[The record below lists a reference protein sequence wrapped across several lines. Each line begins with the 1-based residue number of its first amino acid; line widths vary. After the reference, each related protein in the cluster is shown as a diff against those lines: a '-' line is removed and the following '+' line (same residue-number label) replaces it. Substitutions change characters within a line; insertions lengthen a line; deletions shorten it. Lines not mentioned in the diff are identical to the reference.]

1 MTHLSRRMFVLGVA
15 LLVIPAGCGKKEK
28 VSLGFK
34 PVPGKVYTF
43 RSTHALVADV
53 GAQGDSRRLEQSV
66 TLRFRFVVEGQ
77 DAAGARTARVTW
89 TGVSFTQK
97 TPVGTFR
104 FDSAAPGG
112 EAPPPAKPWAA
123 LTGESVVLKIGPDG
137 KIAAVEGAERLR
149 ASLLAKLGIEPTPEA
164 MAMTGR
170 QFSAEA
176 LREQFER
183 LFDFLP
189 PGAVGE
195 GDRWTRES
203 VQGQGYPMKLNDTL
217 TLQSVGEGKA
227 TLALASVVTPN
238 PAAPPLDADG
248 QEIRFEFKGEA
259 TGTLEVDLS
268 DGLPRSAT
276 GRMTVSGYQRVNDR
290 ASGKNFAFPTNL
302 TLQTEVLREP

>member
-1 MTHLSRRMFVLGVA
+1 MAHARIRVLAAVIA
-15 LLVIPAGCGKKEK
+15 LLGLSAGCGKKEK

-43 RSTHALVADV
+43 RSTHALTADV
-53 GAQGDSRRLEQSV
+53 GVQGDSRRLEQTV

-89 TGVSFTQK
+89 TGVNFTQK

-104 FDSAAPGG
+104 FDSASPGG
-112 EAPPPAKPWAA
+112 EVPPPAKPWAA
-123 LTGESVVLKIGPDG
+123 LTGLSVALKIGPDG
-137 KIAAVEGAERLR
+137 KISAVEGAEKLR
-149 ASLLAKLGIEPTPEA
+149 ADLLAKLGIEPTPEA
-164 MAMTGR
+164 LAATGR

-183 LFDFLP
+183 LFGFLP

-203 VQGQGYPMKLNDTL
+203 VQDQGYPMKLNDTL

-227 TLALASVVTPN
+227 TLALASVVSPN
-238 PAAPPLDADG
+238 PAAPPLEADG

-259 TGTLEVDLS
+259 SGAVEVDLA
-268 DGLPRSAT
+268 DGLVRSAT
-276 GRMTVSGYQRVNDR
+276 GKTTVSGYQRVNDR
-290 ASGKNFAFPTNL
+290 ASGKNFSFPTNL
-302 TLQTEVLREP
+302 TLQTEVSREP